1 MKILFIGS
9 FSERSISRIRFEW
22 MQRLGHEVFS
32 VDYDR
37 YFPFKRGWPLW
48 KRVEQRLG
56 YGPSFLAVNREVL
69 SAVKRVK
76 PEVLWIEKGVFLF
89 PRTVAAC
96 KNWCGVIAS
105 FHPDDPFTRRGG
117 KIWRHHLAGI
127 RHYDV
132 CFLATQAVVMDYRG
146 LGAKYLYQF
155 FHSYD
160 PLWIRPL
167 LKDLEI
173 SDLEKSVIFV
183 GHFEPERGAVMEAVH
198 QFTPRL
204 FVSGWGWGQC
214 RSLVLQE
221 AGVLHDEGLWGD
233 DYAAAFSQAGIALNV
248 LTRNHRDLSTTRS
261 FEIPACGGFMLAER
275 TVEHLLLFRE
285 GVEAEFWGDLE
296 ELQDKVKY
304 YLAHPEEA
312 RAIGQRGRERCL
324 KSGYGLDK
332 CIPRWLAYAQNPK
345 GTIVS
350 DFEGLFKN

>member
-1 MKILFIGS
+1 MKILFVGNL
-9 FSERSISRIRFEW
+9 SEKSTSRQRLGW
-22 MQRLGHEVFS
+22 MQRLGHEVFPLDS
-32 VDYDR
+32 EP

-69 SAVKRVK
+69 NAAKRLK
-76 PEVLWIEKGVFLF
+76 PELLWIEKGVFLF

-96 KNWCGVIAS
+96 KNWCGVSAS
-105 FHPDDPFTRRGG
+105 FHVDDPFTQRSG

-127 RHYDV
+127 KHYDV
-132 CFLATQAVVMDYRG
+132 CFVTKPAVAMDYRG
-146 LGAKYLYQF
+146 LGAKYTYQA
-155 FHSYD
+155 FHGYD
-160 PLWIRPL
+160 PLVHRPL
-167 LKDLEI
+167 LNDLKV
-173 SDLEKSVIFV
+173 SNLEKSVIFV
-183 GHFEPERGAVMEAVH
+183 GHYEPERVPMMEAVLQH
-198 QFTPRL
+198 TPRL
-204 FVSGWGWGQC
+204 FVSGWNWGQC

-233 DYAAAFSQAGIALNV
+233 DYAAAFSQAGIALNP
-248 LTRNHRDLSTTRS
+248 LTRNHRDLSTQRS

-296 ELQDKVKY
+296 ELVDKVKY

-324 KSGYGLDK
+324 KSGYGYDK
-332 CIPRWLAYAQNPK
+332 CIPRWLEYAMNPK
-345 GTIVS
+345 GRMVS